1 MVDPL
6 KSMGVNMRRRRH
18 PLALGMAVLCA
29 GLAGCGSSSPPVA
42 NTTGSPAPATAG
54 SRDVTFVADATTAY
68 GTLDVPAHRDGQH
81 LAAAVLLAGSGGT
94 DRDGNQEPSLTP
106 NTLKQIAEALDRMGI
121 ISLRFDKYF
130 AGRTGAGKFA
140 SDPSAIDLNAFIR
153 QAGGAYKLLYDQPE
167 TDRRRMLVIG
177 HSEGGLYAMLLAETA
192 TPQPAGLAM
201 VEPLD
206 ERSLD
211 LLAVQ
216 INEGLDAQVSSGSI
230 TAEAARSN
238 AQGVRSAI
246 AAFRAGQ
253 PVDTTNLLPSVVTA
267 LKPFLLS
274 PTNATFE
281 RTEDAIDPAT
291 YAAKLPAGLRVLM
304 TDGTAD
310 RNVPPPTIQ
319 PLADGLARAGT
330 IGPGL
335 QRLDNLDHYLHPA
348 GTPESGSQLDP
359 AFLKALSAWAQPF
372 ASG

>member
-1 MVDPL
+1 
-6 KSMGVNMRRRRH
+6 MRRRRH
-18 PLALGMAVLCA
+18 ARVLGIAVLCA
-29 GLAGCGSSSPPVA
+29 GLAACSSPSP
-42 NTTGSPAPATAG
+42 PAPSTTYTATAAAAG
-54 SRDVTFVADATTAY
+54 SRDVSFVVDGTTAY
-68 GTLDVPAHRDGQH
+68 GTLDVPAHHDGQH

-94 DRDGNQEPSLTP
+94 DRNGNQEPGLTP

-121 ISLRFDKYF
+121 ISMRFDKYF
-130 AGRTGAGKFA
+130 AGRTGAGTYA
-140 SDPSAIDLNAFIR
+140 SDPAGIDLNAFIR
-153 QAGGAYKLLYDQPE
+153 QAGGAYKLLYNLPE
-167 TDRRRMLVIG
+167 TDRQRMLVIG
-177 HSEGGLYAMLLAETA
+177 HSEGGLYAMLLAEIA
-192 TPQPAGLAM
+192 APRPAGLAL

-216 INEGLDAQVSSGSI
+216 INEGLDAQVNNGAI
-230 TAEAARSN
+230 TADTARRN

-253 PVDTTNLLPSVVTA
+253 PVDATNLLPTVVTA
-267 LKPFLLS
+267 LKPFLLT
-274 PTNATFE
+274 PANAKFE

-291 YAAKLPAGLRVLM
+291 YAARLPAGLRVLM

-310 RNVPPPTIQ
+310 RNVPPQTIQ

-330 IGPGL
+330 TGPGL

-348 GTPESGSQLDP
+348 GTPESGAQLDP
-359 AFLKALSAWAQPF
+359 AFLHALNAWAQPF

>member
-1 MVDPL
+1 
-6 KSMGVNMRRRRH
+6 MRRRRR
-18 PLALGMAVLCA
+18 PLAPGIAVLCA
-29 GLAGCGSSSPPVA
+29 GLAGCGSPAPPVA
-42 NTTGSPAPATAG
+42 NTTGSAAPAAAG
-54 SRDVTFVADATTAY
+54 SRDVSFVVDGTTAY
-68 GTLDVPAHRDGQH
+68 GTLDIPAHRDGQH

-94 DRDGNQEPSLTP
+94 DRDGNQVPSLTP

-121 ISLRFDKYF
+121 ISVRFDKYF
-130 AGRTGAGKFA
+130 AGRTGAGNFA
-140 SDPSAIDLNAFIR
+140 SDPAAVDLNAFIR
-153 QAGGAYKLLYDQPE
+153 QAGGAYKLLYDQPA
-167 TDRRRMLVIG
+167 TDRQRMLVIG

-192 TPQPAGLAM
+192 APRPAGLALI
-201 VEPLD
+201 EPLD

-216 INEGLDAQVSSGSI
+216 INEGLEAQVNNGSI
-230 TAEAARSN
+230 TADTARSN
-238 AQGVRSAI
+238 AEGVRSAI

-274 PTNATFE
+274 PTNAKFE

-310 RNVPPPTIQ
+310 HKVPSQTIQ

-330 IGPGL
+330 TGPGL

-348 GTPESGSQLDP
+348 GTPENGAQLDP
-359 AFLKALSAWAQPF
+359 AFLKALSTWAQPF

>member
-1 MVDPL
+1 MR
-6 KSMGVNMRRRRH
+6 GRRRVRV
-18 PLALGMAVLCA
+18 LGIAVLCA
-29 GLAGCGSSSPPVA
+29 GLTGCGSPSQNAAGSVTPV
-42 NTTGSPAPATAG
+42 PAG
-54 SRDVTFVADATTAY
+54 SRDVSFVVDGTTAY
-68 GTLDVPAHRDGQH
+68 ATLDVPAHHAGQH

-94 DRDGNQEPSLTP
+94 DRNGNQESGLTP

-130 AGRTGAGKFA
+130 AGRTGAGAFA
-140 SDPSAIDLNAFIR
+140 SDPAAIDLNAFIR

-167 TDRRRMLVIG
+167 TDRQRMLVIG

-192 TPQPAGLAM
+192 APRPAGLAL

-216 INEGLDAQVSSGSI
+216 INEGLEAQVNNGAI
-230 TAEAARSN
+230 TADTARRN

-253 PVDTTNLLPSVVTA
+253 PVDTTNLLPSVITT
-267 LKPFLLS
+267 LQPFLLA
-274 PTNATFE
+274 PANATFE

-310 RNVPPPTIQ
+310 RNVPTQTIQ
-319 PLADGLARAGT
+319 PLADALAQAGT
-330 IGPGL
+330 TGPGL
-335 QRLDNLDHYLHPA
+335 QRLNNLDHYLHPA
-348 GTPESGSQLDP
+348 GTPTNAAQLDP
-359 AFLKALSAWAQPF
+359 AFLNALNVWAQPF
-372 ASG
+372 ASS

>member
-1 MVDPL
+1 
-6 KSMGVNMRRRRH
+6 MRRRRRS
-18 PLALGMAVLCA
+18 LALGIAVLCA
-29 GLAGCGSSSPPVA
+29 GLAGCGSPSPQVA
-42 NTTGSPAPATAG
+42 KTTGPTAPGAAG
-54 SRDVTFVADATTAY
+54 SRDVSFVVDGTTVY

-94 DRDGNQEPSLTP
+94 DRDGNQQPSLTP

-121 ISLRFDKYF
+121 VSVRFDKYF
-130 AGRTGAGKFA
+130 AGHTGAGKFA
-140 SDPSAIDLNAFIR
+140 SDPAAIDLNAFIR
-153 QAGGAYKLLYDQPE
+153 QAGGAYKLLYDLPE
-167 TDRRRMLVIG
+167 TDRQRMLVIG

-192 TPQPAGLAM
+192 APRPAGLAM

-216 INEGLDAQVSSGSI
+216 INEGLEAQVNNKSI
-230 TAEAARSN
+230 TEDAARRN

-246 AAFRAGQ
+246 EAFRAGQ

-267 LKPFLLS
+267 LQPFLLT
-274 PTNATFE
+274 PANAKFE

-291 YAAKLPAGLRVLM
+291 YAARLPAGLRVLM

-310 RNVPPPTIQ
+310 RKVPLQTIQ

-330 IGPGL
+330 TGPGL

-348 GTPESGSQLDP
+348 GTPESGAQLDP
-359 AFLKALSAWAQPF
+359 AFLAALSAWAQPF
-372 ASG
+372 ASV